1 MNDWRSRPFPWG
13 ITGTV
18 KLTRHVPEAGGV
30 VTLHSEPDGWRAE
43 FSRAGHI
50 DLEPRPQDSPEAAL
64 LALGLPADAPWAV
77 ELVATA
83 RRICRRGA

>member
-1 MNDWRSRPFPWG
+1 MG
-13 ITGTV
+13 YHQGV

-43 FSRAGHI
+43 FSHAGHI
-50 DLEPRPQDSPEAAL
+50 DLEPRPLDSPEAAL
-64 LALGLPADAPWAV
+64 RALGLPADAPWAV

>member
-1 MNDWRSRPFPWG
+1 MGYDPR
-13 ITGTV
+13 V

-30 VTLHSEPDGWRAE
+30 VTLYFEPDGWRAE

-64 LALGLPADAPWAV
+64 RALGLPADAPWAI

-83 RRICRRGA
+83 HRIRRRGA